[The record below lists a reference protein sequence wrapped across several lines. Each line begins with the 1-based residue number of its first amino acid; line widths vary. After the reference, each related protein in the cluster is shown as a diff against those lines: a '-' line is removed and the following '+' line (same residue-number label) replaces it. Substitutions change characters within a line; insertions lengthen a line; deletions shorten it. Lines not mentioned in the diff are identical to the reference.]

1 MGAHYGSKG
10 SQNILKCA
18 GRFIAGY
25 RYKFMSKHYKSGLFY
40 LIILFAAFSCRKL
53 EAPVYNSVDNIEI
66 KDRSSNSVTISANVN
81 FHNPNNYRITLKNAD
96 IDVLLNDKPI
106 TNFTKDYNLK
116 IEKNENFTVPVEIS
130 FSMADLNT
138 NVISSAINALLGK
151 KQILSYR
158 GNIKIKAY
166 GIRINVP
173 VNGNTDF
180 DLNDL

>member
-1 MGAHYGSKG
+1 MGVHNGPERCY
-10 SQNILKCA
+10 NVLRLKVFDL
-18 GRFIAGY
+18 FIANKIIMNKTY
-25 RYKFMSKHYKSGLFY
+25 RSNLVYIL
-40 LIILFAAFSCRKL
+40 ILFAAFSCKKL
-53 EAPVYNSVDNIEI
+53 EAPVYESVDEIEI
-66 KDRSSNSVTISANVN
+66 KDRSSNSVTITANVN
-81 FHNPNNYRITLKNAD
+81 FHNPNNYRITLKHAD

-106 TNFTKDYNLK
+106 TNFTRDYNLK
-116 IEKNENFTVPVEIS
+116 IEKNENFTVPVEIR

-151 KQILSYR
+151 KQVLSYR

-173 VNGNTDF
+173 VDGETDF

>member
-1 MGAHYGSKG
+1 MDK
-10 SQNILKCA
+10 L
-18 GRFIAGY
+18 Y
-25 RYKFMSKHYKSGLFY
+25 RSSLFY
-40 LIILFAAFSCRKL
+40 ILILFAAFSCKKL
-53 EAPVYNSVDNIEI
+53 EAPVYESVDEIEI
-66 KDRSSNSVTISANVN
+66 KDRSSNSVTITANVN
-81 FHNPNNYRITLKNAD
+81 FHNPNNYRITLKHAD

-106 TNFTKDYNLK
+106 TNFTRDYNLK

-151 KQILSYR
+151 KQVLSYQ

-173 VNGNTDF
+173 VDGKTDF

>member
-1 MGAHYGSKG
+1 MGTNYGLEG
-10 SQNILKCA
+10 WYYILIPLVF
-18 GRFIAGY
+18 GRFIAIKIKMNKVY
-25 RYKFMSKHYKSGLFY
+25 RSSLLYI
-40 LIILFAAFSCRKL
+40 LILIAAFSCKKV
-53 EAPVYNSVDNIEI
+53 EAPVYESVDEIEI
-66 KDRSSNSVTISANVN
+66 IDRSSNSVTITANVN
-81 FHNPNNYRITLKNAD
+81 FYNPNNYRITLKKAD

-106 TNFTKDYNLK
+106 TNFTRVYNLK
-116 IEKNENFTVPVEIS
+116 IEKNEHFTVPVEIR

-151 KQILSYR
+151 KQVLSYK

-173 VNGNTDF
+173 VDGKTDF

>member
-1 MGAHYGSKG
+1 MKKRYS
-10 SQNILKCA
+10 SSLLYIL
-18 GRFIAGY
+18 I
-25 RYKFMSKHYKSGLFY
+25 L
-40 LIILFAAFSCRKL
+40 LISFSCKKV
-53 EAPVYNSVDNIEI
+53 EAPVYESVDEIEI
-66 KDRSSNSVTISANVN
+66 IDRSSNSVTIAANVN
-81 FHNPNNYRITLKNAD
+81 FHNPNNYRITLKHAN
-96 IDVLLNDKPI
+96 IDVLLNGKPI

-116 IEKNENFTVPVEIS
+116 IEKNENFSVPVEIS

-151 KQILSYR
+151 KQVLSYK

-173 VNGNTDF
+173 VDGKTDF

>member
-1 MGAHYGSKG
+1 MNK
-10 SQNILKCA
+10 I
-18 GRFIAGY
+18 Y
-25 RYKFMSKHYKSGLFY
+25 RSSLIY
-40 LIILFAAFSCRKL
+40 LLILFAAISCKKL
-53 EAPVYNSVDNIEI
+53 EAPVYESVDEIEI
-66 KDRSSNSVTISANVN
+66 KDRSSNSVTITANVN
-81 FHNPNNYRITLKNAD
+81 FHNPNNYRITLKHAD

-106 TNFTKDYNLK
+106 TNFTRDYNLK

-173 VNGNTDF
+173 VDGKTDF

>member
-1 MGAHYGSKG
+1 MKKRYS
-10 SQNILKCA
+10 SSLLYIL
-18 GRFIAGY
+18 I
-25 RYKFMSKHYKSGLFY
+25 L
-40 LIILFAAFSCRKL
+40 LISFSCKKV
-53 EAPVYNSVDNIEI
+53 EAPVYESVDEIEI
-66 KDRSSNSVTISANVN
+66 IDRSSNSVTIAANVN
-81 FHNPNNYRITLKNAD
+81 FHNPNNYRITLKQAN
-96 IDVLLNDKPI
+96 IDVLLNGKPI

-116 IEKNENFTVPVEIS
+116 IEKNENFSVPVEIS

-151 KQILSYR
+151 KQVLSYK

-173 VNGNTDF
+173 VDGKTDF

>member
-1 MGAHYGSKG
+1 MGSNYGPERCYY
-10 SQNILKCA
+10 ILNPLLF
-18 GRFIAGY
+18 GRFIAIKIIMNKLY
-25 RYKFMSKHYKSGLFY
+25 RSSLLYI
-40 LIILFAAFSCRKL
+40 LILIAAFSCKKV
-53 EAPVYNSVDNIEI
+53 EAPLYESVDEIEI
-66 KDRSSNSVTISANVN
+66 IDRSSNSVTITANVN
-81 FHNPNNYRITLKNAD
+81 FYNPNNYRITLKNAD

-106 TNFTKDYNLK
+106 TNFTREYNLK
-116 IEKNENFTVPVEIS
+116 IEKNEHFTVPVEIR

-151 KQILSYR
+151 KQVLSYK

-173 VNGNTDF
+173 VDGKTDF